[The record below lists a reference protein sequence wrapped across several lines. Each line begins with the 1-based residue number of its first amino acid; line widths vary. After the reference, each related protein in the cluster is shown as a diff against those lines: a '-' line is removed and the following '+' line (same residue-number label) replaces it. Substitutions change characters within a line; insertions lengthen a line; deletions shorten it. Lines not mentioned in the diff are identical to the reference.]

1 MENLAK
7 VMLVPM
13 DYDERRERVVEAI
26 ITYLNYDAVS
36 DERWHS
42 PFENEDRQARIRK
55 DAERIADIT
64 LEYYKLELK

>member
-26 ITYLNYDAVS
+26 ITFLNYDAVS

-42 PFENEDRQARIRK
+42 PFDDEDRQARVRK

-64 LEYYKLELK
+64 LDYYKLQLN

>member
-42 PFENEDRQARIRK
+42 VFSDERQAKVRK

>member
-7 VMLVPM
+7 VLLVPM
-13 DYDERRERVVEAI
+13 DYDKRKQRVIEAI

-36 DERWHS
+36 DERWHT
-42 PFENEDRQARIRK
+42 PFENELRQLRIRK

-64 LEYYKLELK
+64 LEYYKVELK

>member
-1 MENLAK
+1 MDNLAK
-7 VMLVPM
+7 VLLVPM

-26 ITYLNYDAVS
+26 ITYLNYDAVL

-42 PFENEDRQARIRK
+42 PFEDEDRQARIRK

>member
-7 VMLVPM
+7 VMVVPM
-13 DYDERRERVVEAI
+13 DYDERRERVIEAI
-26 ITYLNYDAVS
+26 ITYLNFDSVS

-42 PFENEDRQARIRK
+42 PFSDERQAKVRK

>member
-7 VMLVPM
+7 VMVVPM
-13 DYDERRERVVEAI
+13 DYDERRRRVVSAI
-26 ITYLNYDAVS
+26 ITFLNYDAVS

-64 LEYYKLELK
+64 LEYYKLQLN